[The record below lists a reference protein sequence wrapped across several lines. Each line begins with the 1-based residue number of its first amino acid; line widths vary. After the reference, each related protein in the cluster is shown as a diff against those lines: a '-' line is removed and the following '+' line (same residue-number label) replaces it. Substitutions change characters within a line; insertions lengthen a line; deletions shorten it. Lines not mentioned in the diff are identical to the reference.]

1 MEDPSAGGMG
11 SGFGGAAAQARQA
24 AAQARQAAQARAG
37 GMGMGG
43 MGGGDDDVVDTT
55 GTVKPDAAGEL
66 PSGRGS
72 DSKK

>member
-24 AAQARQAAQARAG
+24 AAQARQASGA
-37 GMGMGG
+37 GMGG

>member
-1 MEDPSAGGMG
+1 MAGGMG
-11 SGFGGAAAQARQA
+11 SWFGGAAAQARQA
-24 AAQARQAAQARAG
+24 AAQARQAAAQARAS

-43 MGGGDDDVVDTT
+43 MRGGDDDVVDTT